1 MEKTPQKWSES
12 PLILSEIDIKDRL
25 NIKDTLADMA
35 EEKKRF
41 SPVKTPAGS
50 LRIVHSVF
58 MEEGQD
64 EQGGM
69 TDISSREQD
78 FFIPEENS
86 QNVAVVI
93 PMAKDLNGEAMMG
106 VIKEYAPVPERFRGN
121 GTMLNVPSFP
131 LPSHIE
137 DIESA
142 KRYVAEMFEIEPK
155 FVGKIGEPYFQ
166 HIGMTPKKMFPFAV
180 TNENG
185 KLDYEHF
192 SLTSY
197 APVAK
202 VWDICSL
209 IDCYD
214 GFMKVTALAYQRLLD
229 ENEGFSVGHSFSKD
243 LYAEH
248 TSNVSHDSDF
258 LVNSTPSRSTTTKKP
273 QVS

>member
-1 MEKTPQKWSES
+1 
-12 PLILSEIDIKDRL
+12 
-25 NIKDTLADMA
+25 

-41 SPVKTPAGS
+41 SPVKTPAGN
-50 LRIVHSVF
+50 LRLVHSVF

-78 FFIPEENS
+78 FFIPEETS
-86 QNVAVVI
+86 QNVAVVV
-93 PMAKDLNGEAMMG
+93 PLARDLNGEAMMG
-106 VIKEYAPVPERFRGN
+106 IIKEHAPVPERFRGN
-121 GTMLNVPSFP
+121 GTILNVPSFP
-131 LPSHIE
+131 LPSHIGDFE
-137 DIESA
+137 AA
-142 KRYVAEMFEIEPK
+142 KKYVAEMFEVDPK

-180 TNENG
+180 TNESG

-197 APVAK
+197 APVTK
-202 VWDICSL
+202 VWDLCAL

-214 GFMKVTALAYQRLLD
+214 SFIKVTSLAYQRLLD
-229 ENEGFSVGHSFSKD
+229 ENEGFSVERSFSRD

-248 TSNVSHDSDF
+248 TSNVDSDSDF
-258 LVNSTPSRSTTTKKP
+258 LVNSAPSRASTKKP